1 MTARVLRRL
10 LPDRS
15 TIMTVWRGPF
25 RGARIVA
32 NPRASLRKLFG
43 IYEHELN
50 GWLSAA
56 LPRVGRLIDVG
67 ANDGYFSF
75 GGAAAMRRAGR
86 SVEIIC
92 FEPQAQHLAEL
103 RRAMDAQPEPIGDLW
118 LIDAMVGE
126 HEDANTTTLDA
137 LPVADRDNTLI
148 KIDVEG
154 GELAVIAGARSWLR
168 PSNLFLI
175 EVHHAS
181 YLDPLKKTF
190 ASHGLTLTQIDQ
202 RPLPILGREQR
213 DVDNRWL
220 VSQL

>member
-1 MTARVLRRL
+1 MSAGVLKRL
-10 LPDRS
+10 LPNRS

-32 NPRASLRKLFG
+32 NPRASLRKILG

-50 GWLSAA
+50 GWLSKA

-75 GGAAAMRRAGR
+75 GGAAAIRRAGR
-86 SVEIIC
+86 SAEIIC
-92 FEPQAQHLAEL
+92 FEPRAEHLAEL
-103 RRAMDAQPEPIGDLW
+103 RCAIEAQPAPRPDIR
-118 LIDAMVGE
+118 LIAAMVAD
-126 HEDANTTTLDA
+126 HEGAGTTTLDA
-137 LPVADRDNTLI
+137 LAVSDRDNTLI

-154 GELAVIAGARSWLR
+154 GELAVVAGARSWLR

-175 EVHHAS
+175 EVHDAS
-181 YLDPLKKTF
+181 YVEPLMGTF
-190 ASHGLTLTQIDQ
+190 ASHGLSLTLIDQ
-202 RPLPILGREQR
+202 RPLPIVGREYR
-213 DVDNRWL
+213 DADNRWL

>member
-1 MTARVLRRL
+1 MFRRL

-15 TIMTVWRGPF
+15 IIMTVWRGPF

-32 NPRASLRKLFG
+32 NPRASLRKLLG
-43 IYEHELN
+43 VYEHELN
-50 GWLSAA
+50 AWLSAA
-56 LPRVGRLIDVG
+56 LPRVRRLIDVG

-86 SVEIIC
+86 SAEIIC

-103 RRAMDAQPEPIGDLW
+103 RRAMDAQSDRLPALR
-118 LIDAMVGE
+118 LIAAMVGG
-126 HEDANTTTLDA
+126 HEDAETTTLDA
-137 LPVADRDNTLI
+137 LAVADHDNTLI

-175 EVHHAS
+175 EVHDSS
-181 YLDPLKKTF
+181 YVEPLKKTF

-213 DVDNRWL
+213 DEDNRWL
-220 VSQL
+220 VSEL

>member
-1 MTARVLRRL
+1 MVGVLRRL

-32 NPRASLRKLFG
+32 NPRASLRKLLG
-43 IYEHELN
+43 VYEHELN

-75 GGAAAMRRAGR
+75 GGAAATRRAGR

-103 RRAMDAQPEPIGDLW
+103 RRAIEAQPEPLPNLR
-118 LIDAMVGE
+118 LIAAMVGE
-126 HEDANTTTLDA
+126 HENADTTTLDA
-137 LPVADRDNTLI
+137 LTVTDRDNTLI

-168 PSNLFLI
+168 PSNLFVI
-175 EVHHAS
+175 EVHDSS
-181 YLDPLKKTF
+181 YIEPLKKTF

-202 RPLPILGREQR
+202 QPLPILGREHR
-213 DVDNRWL
+213 DMDNRWL

>member
-1 MTARVLRRL
+1 MLRRV

-15 TIMTVWRGPF
+15 ILMTVWRGPF

-32 NPRASLRKLFG
+32 NPRASLRKLLG
-43 IYEHELN
+43 VYEHELN
-50 GWLSAA
+50 AWLSAA
-56 LPRVGRLIDVG
+56 LPRVSRLIDVG

-86 SVEIIC
+86 SAEIIC

-103 RRAMDAQPEPIGDLW
+103 RRAMDAQSEPLPA
-118 LIDAMVGE
+118 LRLVAAMVGG
-126 HEDANTTTLDA
+126 HEDADTTTLDA
-137 LPVADRDNTLI
+137 LAVADHDNTLI

-175 EVHHAS
+175 EVHDSS
-181 YLDPLKKTF
+181 YVEPLKKTF

-213 DVDNRWL
+213 DEDNRWL
-220 VSQL
+220 VSAL

>member
-1 MTARVLRRL
+1 MTAGMLKRL
-10 LPDRS
+10 LPNRS
-15 TIMTVWRGPF
+15 TIMTVRRGPF

-32 NPRASLRKLFG
+32 NPRASLRKIFG

-50 GWLSAA
+50 AWLSTA

-86 SVEIIC
+86 SAEIIC
-92 FEPQAQHLAEL
+92 FEPQADHLAEL
-103 RRAMDAQPEPIGDLW
+103 RGAIEAQPAPRLDIR
-118 LIDAMVGE
+118 LIPAMVAD
-126 HEDANTTTLDA
+126 HEDEGTTTLDA
-137 LPVADRDNTLI
+137 LAVSDRDNTLI

-154 GELAVIAGARSWLR
+154 GELAVVAGARSWLR

-175 EVHHAS
+175 EVHDTS
-181 YLDPLKKTF
+181 YVEPLIRTF
-190 ASHGLTLTQIDQ
+190 ASHGLSLTQIDQ
-202 RPLPILGREQR
+202 RPLPIVGREHR
-213 DVDNRWL
+213 DADNRWL

>member
-1 MTARVLRRL
+1 MMSALKHL

-32 NPRASLRKLFG
+32 NPRASLRKVLG

-50 GWLSAA
+50 EWLSAA

-86 SVEIIC
+86 TAEIIC
-92 FEPQAQHLAEL
+92 FEPQPQHLAEL
-103 RRAMDAQPEPIGDLW
+103 RRAMAAQPAPRQDIR
-118 LIDAMVGE
+118 LIASMVGE
-126 HEDANTTTLDA
+126 REDARITTLDA

-154 GELAVIAGARSWLR
+154 GELAVIAGAAAWLR

-175 EVHHAS
+175 EVHHLS
-181 YLDPLKKTF
+181 YVEPLMRTF

-213 DVDNRWL
+213 DPDNRWL

>member
-1 MTARVLRRL
+1 MLRHL

-15 TIMTVWRGPF
+15 AVMKVWRGPF

-32 NPRASLRKLFG
+32 NPRASLRKLLG
-43 IYEHELN
+43 IYERELN

-56 LPRVGRLIDVG
+56 LPRVSRVIDVG

-86 SVEIIC
+86 SAEIIC
-92 FEPQAQHLAEL
+92 FEPQRQHLEEL
-103 RRAMDAQPEPIGDLW
+103 RRGIDAQPEPLPNLR
-118 LIDAMVGE
+118 LIAAVVGE
-126 HEDANTTTLDA
+126 HEDAGTTTLDA
-137 LPVADRDNTLI
+137 LAVADRDNTLI

-175 EVHHAS
+175 EVHDSS
-181 YLDPLKKTF
+181 YIEPLMKTF
-190 ASHGLTLTQIDQ
+190 ASHGLTLQQIDQ
-202 RPLPILGREQR
+202 QPLPILGREQR